1 MTEERDGG
9 SMIEREDGPSGGVY
23 RMRLDGHVA
32 EMTFSRAGERLI
44 IVDHTEVPRALRGR
58 GVGESLVRH
67 AVEEARRGGTR
78 IFPLCPFAAAQFRKH
93 PELQDVLSK

>member
-1 MTEERDGG
+1 MTEGRDGG

-23 RMRLDGHVA
+23 RMQLDGQAA

-44 IVDHTEVPRALRGR
+44 IIDHTDMPAALRGR

-67 AVEEARRGGTR
+67 AVEEARRAGTK

-93 PELQDVLSK
+93 PEFQDVLSK